1 MARRGPRFI
10 SSWTATAC
18 RCRTASRPP
27 TPTTVRASSPWS
39 PASRPSDPPADG
51 RPNSTVTKATTTLTC
66 VSDGVRGDLRVV
78 LRGLGRAVSEPGLQ
92 LEQGHRFLGVVELAG
107 DRGPGPVAGDV
118 PADVGGRDAGLAAE
132 HGDDRVVDVGRGYSP
147 GPEAEQQVHLL
158 GGPGVDERGLG
169 WPDGLPGVDGLAEDR
184 VDGLGDSS
192 VRDWARVHV
201 YADTRPSAMFRSLPS
216 HRAVVG
222 QSHVAGW
229 AGTGRPTWTPLSS
242 TEGCIQF

>member
-27 TPTTVRASSPWS
+27 TPTTVRASSPWP
-39 PASRPSDPPADG
+39 PASRPSDPPADHAADG

-78 LRGLGRAVSEPGLQ
+78 LRGLGRAVSEPG
-92 LEQGHRFLGVVELAG
+92 
-107 DRGPGPVAGDV
+107 RGPGPVAGDV
-118 PADVGGRDAGLAAE
+118 PADVAGRDAGLAAE

-147 GPEAEQQVHLL
+147 GQEAEQQVHLL
-158 GGPGVDERGLG
+158 GGPAVDERGLG

-184 VDGLGDSS
+184 IDGLGDSS
-192 VRDWARVHV
+192 VRDWARSRLWQ
-201 YADTRPSAMFRSLPS
+201 DFRSRRSFL
-216 HRAVVG
+216 
-222 QSHVAGW
+222 
-229 AGTGRPTWTPLSS
+229 
-242 TEGCIQF
+242 